1 MARPLRLEFAGAL
14 YHLTARG
21 NARAKIISDDGD
33 RRRFLELLGK
43 EVAQQDWQLYAYC
56 FSRKRASA
64 YERFVQQGMKQESP
78 WAKLKGQ
85 ICLGDEAFLKHMER
99 LAQGKPSANVPRAH
113 TRPARPTAPTLTQA
127 VLSTYGIKDEKTLCS
142 RRHQR
147 EFSGVGLLAAAGGK
161 FAVAG
166 SRKARQ
172 CITIANIQDPA
183 RN

>member
-1 MARPLRLEFAGAL
+1 
-14 YHLTARG
+14 
-21 NARAKIISDDGD
+21 
-33 RRRFLELLGK
+33 
-43 EVAQQDWQLYAYC
+43 
-56 FSRKRASA
+56 
-64 YERFVQQGMKQESP
+64 MKQESP

-85 ICLGDEAFLKHMER
+85 ICLGDEAFLKRMER
-99 LAQGKPSANVPRAH
+99 LAQGKPSTNVARAH
-113 TRPARPTAPTLTQA
+113 TRPTAPTLTQA
-127 VLSTYGIKDEKTLCS
+127 VLSTYGIKDEKTLRS

-172 CITIANIQDPA
+172 CIAIANIKDPA